1 MMSGMGMIG
10 MIAVLIKLIFF
21 VCVVVYAVKLLN
33 RLTDIS
39 SAQKSIAESQAELVR
54 LLASKEPPL

>member
-39 SAQKSIAESQAELVR
+39 SAQKSIAASQAELVK
-54 LLASKEPPL
+54 LLASKEFSL

>member
-39 SAQKSIAESQAELVR
+39 SAQKSIAESQAELVK
-54 LLASKEPPL
+54 LLASKESSL

>member
-39 SAQKSIAESQAELVR
+39 SAQKSIAASQAELVK

>member
-39 SAQKSIAESQAELVR
+39 SAQKSIAASQAELVK
-54 LLASKEPPL
+54 LLASKESSL

>member
-54 LLASKEPPL
+54 LLASKESPL

>member
-39 SAQKSIAESQAELVR
+39 SAQKSIAASQAELVR

>member
-39 SAQKSIAESQAELVR
+39 SAQKSIAESQAELVK

>member
-54 LLASKEPPL
+54 LLASKEPSL